1 MSSINNIKKITYSD
15 NRDSIVTLKE
25 YILFKDEA
33 AKKQLCI
40 FKFQNNLNQQLS
52 KMTFNVMQYDSDHFM
67 IKKSM
72 VNYEDFIIDR
82 GEAFVPKLKM
92 ELDIFCETIEI
103 ELTYAKF
110 ERVEFIDG
118 VLKPILYTHTEFIG
132 HKEEVK
138 KPSKKEQKLLEKQ
151 RVKEI
156 KRNSKETDKRKIE
169 VNDVISR
176 NKPLASAVFTL
187 LLSLCLIVFVI
198 ATVTYIGL
206 NSKLFNKGDYMYEKV
221 DGNNVYIHKYYGKD
235 SVIEVPL
242 EIDNYK
248 ITGID
253 KKAFKNTNI
262 TSISFTS
269 PIVIESNAFEG
280 CKELNKIENTQ
291 FINSIGNCA
300 FKDCISLT
308 KFESNDVDTIGVKAF
323 ENCSSLSLVNVPNAT
338 VDSEAFLN
346 DLNLTKLTIKDT
358 QTTQFSSL
366 FGSSNNLT
374 SLKIFRKRIESGYF
388 LNMKKLKN
396 LEFGY
401 APNIEFGA
409 LEDTNLDNHYINNTV
424 ETLNGKIIAIRIDDN
439 GLITLPKSITDKEQA
454 FEFLSN
460 YRKTLKAIQTE
471 MSIEITSEDI
481 LPFEGLTG
489 FGVMN
494 NGLVNHYIISDNNNI
509 ETIYWDSNSSINNVI
524 TLPQSV
530 DTICF
535 GINST
540 DKKIINKQLYNL
552 DDYNILKVVAKNVKQ
567 IVDGAFDDLKCI
579 DTLEIDNY
587 GEINLYDL
595 DINSSLQNLIIK
607 NTDNKALALDVDDYN
622 NLSYIEFPN
631 NITDLNA
638 SIRNC
643 LNLYNIYIPENVI
656 NIGSNFISN
665 CGVSNIK
672 FNSNINS
679 IGNNFIDSC
688 ENIQEIILPSSL
700 KKIGNNA
707 FVNCPNLYYIELP
720 NGLQTVGSRLI
731 NNNITLATLILP
743 NSITSMELPVIGNNC
758 NVNTIYTPFVGLNA
772 STSRTYNDFNR
783 SAVTT
788 FALYVYGN
796 LDVNQ
801 AFFNNLTNLNTFAVD
816 GVVKG
821 LGNKVFMYA
830 TNLQNIK
837 FKGDFSCKFNE
848 LFNGITSLNDVV
860 ISGNFDLSDN
870 FFNNMSINSLAVN
883 SYNYIFNEAFT
894 NSSINRAFL
903 GKNGNLD
910 AFSKRGFF
918 DKALN
923 YVTLMYLGIEL
934 TDIAREYSNVSST
947 TYTYFLQ
954 NYTIFD

>member
-25 YILFKDEA
+25 YILFKDEV

-52 KMTFNVMQYDSDHFM
+52 KMTFNVMQFDSDHFM

-72 VNYEDFIIDR
+72 VNYEDFIVDR
-82 GEAFVPKLKM
+82 GEEFVPKLKM

-110 ERVEFIDG
+110 ERVEFVNG
-118 VLKPILYTHTEFIG
+118 VLKPILYTHAEFVE
-132 HKEEVK
+132 HKEKIK

-151 RVKEI
+151 RVKEL
-156 KRNSKETDKRKIE
+156 KRSSKETDKRKIE
-169 VNDVISR
+169 VNDVISK
-176 NKPLASAVFTL
+176 NKPLASAVFTVF
-187 LLSLCLIVFVI
+187 LSLCLIIFVA

-235 SVIEVPL
+235 SVIEIP
-242 EIDNYK
+242 ESIDSYK

-269 PIVIESNAFEG
+269 PITIESNAFEG

-346 DLNLTKLTIKDT
+346 DLNLSKLTIKDT
-358 QTTQFSSL
+358 QTTKFSSL
-366 FGSSNNLT
+366 FGESNNLT

-454 FEFLSN
+454 FEFLSS
-460 YRKTLKAIQTE
+460 YRKTIRAIQTE
-471 MSIEITSEDI
+471 MNLEITSEDI
-481 LPFEGLTG
+481 LPFESLTG

-494 NGLVNHYIISDNNNI
+494 NGLVNHYIISDNDNI
-509 ETIYWDSNSSINNVI
+509 KTIYWDANSSINNVI

-567 IVDGAFDDLKCI
+567 IVSGAFEDLKCI

-587 GEINLYDL
+587 GDINLYDL
-595 DINSSLQNLIIK
+595 AINTSLSNLIIK
-607 NTDNKALALDVDDYN
+607 NTDINKLALYVDDYI
-622 NLSYIEFPN
+622 NLSYVEFPS

-638 SIRNC
+638 SINNC
-643 LNLYNIYIPENVI
+643 LNLYNITIPNSVL
-656 NIGSNFISN
+656 NIGNNFINN
-665 CGVSNIK
+665 CGINNIS
-672 FNSNINS
+672 FNDKLNS
-679 IGNNFIDSC
+679 IGNNFISNC
-688 ENIQEIILPSSL
+688 ENIQIVELPNSL
-700 KKIGNNA
+700 RKIGNNA
-707 FVNCPNLYYIELP
+707 FVNCPNLYYVGLP
-720 NGLQTVGSRLI
+720 NSLQTIGSRLI
-731 NNNITLATLILP
+731 NNNINLASLILP
-743 NSITSMELPVIGNNC
+743 NGITNMELPVIGNNC
-758 NVNTIYTPFVGLNA
+758 SVGMIYTPFVGPNA
-772 STSRTYNDFNR
+772 STFRTYNDFNK
-783 SAVTT
+783 SATT
-788 FALYVYGN
+788 TYSLYVYGN
-796 LDVNQ
+796 LNVSQ
-801 AFFNNLTNLNTFAVD
+801 AFFSSLTNLNTFAVD
-816 GVVKG
+816 GTVTG
-821 LGNKVFMYA
+821 LGSKVFMYA

-837 FKGDFSCKFNE
+837 IKGDFSCKFSD
-848 LFNGITSLNDVV
+848 LFNGTTVLNDVV
-860 ISGNFDLSDN
+860 ISGNFDLTDN
-870 FFNNMSINSLAVN
+870 FFNNMTINNLAIN

-923 YVTLMYLGIEL
+923 YITIMYLGMEL
-934 TDIAREYSNVSST
+934 TDIAREYSNVTSMS
-947 TYTYFLQ
+947 YTDFLK
-954 NYTIFD
+954 NYTIFS